1 MKKIITL
8 LAFFGFLIISCSDD
22 DTLPDDT
29 GGNTPEPVNYT
40 SGSADFSTY
49 VALGNSL
56 TAGFSDGALFS
67 AGQTASFPNML
78 ATSFAQA
85 GGGEFTIPFM
95 NDDLGGL
102 TLGGMPLEDFENRFI
117 LSFASGSPAPVR
129 LDGTGSTEVSNILS
143 GPFNNMGVPGAKIYH
158 LPAAGYGSLDAL
170 AVGAANPYYVR
181 FASSPTASM
190 IGDAV
195 AQNPTFFT
203 LWIGNNDIL
212 AYATEGGDGENQ
224 EGNTNPLTY
233 GSSDITDSGLFTL
246 VYDQLLQ
253 ALTANG
259 ANGVLANI
267 PNVTSIPYFTTVPF
281 APLDP
286 TNPDFGPQ
294 IPTLNATY
302 AQLNQVFEF
311 LGVPER
317 SITFSTSSAS
327 ALVIKDESLTDLSA
341 QITGAL
347 QVGGLDAPTAA
358 VIGFLYGQARQANE
372 NDLIVLPAQTAIAQ
386 FNEAAFATLQDLG
399 VPAADAG
406 QLSVNGITYPMEDKW
421 VLTPDEQETIAVALD
436 RFNGIITTLAA
447 QYDLPV
453 IDVKALLERA
463 GSEGIPLSDG
473 STITAEFATGG
484 GFSLDGVHLSP
495 RGYALIANAF
505 IEAIETKYGAELPE
519 VDPLEFTGLYI
530 D

>member
-1 MKKIITL
+1 MKKTVVL
-8 LAFFGFLIISCSDD
+8 WAFFGFLAISCSDD
-22 DTLPDDT
+22 DTPASNPGDT
-29 GGNTPEPVNYT
+29 PPEPINYT

-67 AGQTASFPNML
+67 NGQTASFPNML
-78 ATSFAQA
+78 ATSFSEA
-85 GGGEFTIPFM
+85 GGGSFEIPFM
-95 NDDLGGL
+95 ADNLGGA
-102 TLGGMPLEDFENRFI
+102 TVLGDSLYGNRFV

-129 LDGTGSTEVSNILS
+129 LDGPQSTEISNILS
-143 GPFNNMGVPGAKIYH
+143 GSFNNMGVPGAKIFH
-158 LPAAGYGSLDAL
+158 LPLEGYGSLEAL
-170 AVGAANPYYVR
+170 AIGAANPYFVR
-181 FASSPTASM
+181 FASSPTAS
-190 IGDAV
+190 ILGDAL

-233 GSSDITDSGLFTL
+233 GFNDITDSNVFAS

-259 ANGVLANI
+259 AKGVLANI
-267 PNVTSIPYFTTVPF
+267 PNVTGIPYFTTVPF

-294 IPTLNATY
+294 IPTLNATF

-317 SITFSTSSAS
+317 SIVFSTSAAS
-327 ALVIKDESLTDLSA
+327 AVVIRDESLPDLSA

-347 QVGGLDAPTAA
+347 QLGGLDAPTAT
-358 VIGFLYGQARQANE
+358 VLGLLYGQARQANAD
-372 NDLIVLPAQTAIAQ
+372 DLIVLPAQNAIAQ
-386 FNEAAFATLQDLG
+386 FNETAFASLQDLG
-399 VPAADAG
+399 VPTAEAA

-421 VLTPDEQETIAVALD
+421 VLTPSEQEIVAVALD
-436 RFNGIITTLAA
+436 RFNEIIAALAV

-453 IDVKALLERA
+453 IDIKALLERTQN
-463 GSEGIPLSDG
+463 EGIPLSDG
-473 STITAEFATGG
+473 STITAVFATGG

-495 RGYALIANAF
+495 RGYALIANEF
-505 IEAIETKYGAELPE
+505 IQAIETKYGAELPE

-530 D
+530 N

>member
-1 MKKIITL
+1 MKKIL
-8 LAFFGFLIISCSDD
+8 ALPAFFAFLTIACSDD
-22 DTLPDDT
+22 DTPPDSA
-29 GGNTPEPVNYT
+29 GGTPPDPINYT
-40 SGSADFSTY
+40 SGSADFSRY
-49 VALGNSL
+49 VAVGNSL
-56 TAGFSDGALFS
+56 TAGYSDGALFS

-78 ATSFAQA
+78 ALSFMEA
-85 GGGEFTIPFM
+85 GGGAFTIPFM
-95 NDDLGGL
+95 NDNLGGL

-117 LSFASGSPAPVR
+117 LSFASGSPSPVR

-170 AVGAANPYYVR
+170 AIGAANPYYVR
-181 FASSPTASM
+181 FASSPSASI

-212 AYATEGGDGENQ
+212 GYATEGGDGENQ

-233 GSSDITDSGLFTL
+233 RSSDITDSGVFAS

-259 ANGVLANI
+259 ADGAVANI
-267 PNVTSIPYFTTVPF
+267 PNVTAIPYFTTVPF

-317 SITFSTSSAS
+317 SITFSASSAS
-327 ALVIKDESLTDLSA
+327 ALVIKDESLIDLSA
-341 QITGAL
+341 QITAAL
-347 QVGGLDAPTAA
+347 QVGGLDAPTAT
-358 VIGFLYGQARQANE
+358 VIGFLYGQARQANG
-372 NDLIVLPAQTAIAQ
+372 NDLIVLPAQNAIAQ
-386 FNEAAFATLQDLG
+386 FNETAFTTLQNLG
-399 VPAADAG
+399 VPAAEAG

-421 VLTPDEQETIAVALD
+421 VLTPEEQETIAVALE
-436 RFNGIITTLAA
+436 RFNGIITVLAA
-447 QYDLPV
+447 QYDLPL
-453 IDVKALLERA
+453 IDINALLERA
-463 GSEGIPLSDG
+463 GNEGIPLSDG
-473 STITAEFATGG
+473 STITTEFATGG

-505 IEAIETKYGAELPE
+505 LEAIEEKYGAELPE
-519 VDPLEFTGLYI
+519 VDPLEYTGLYI
-530 D
+530 E